1 MNLSDITGH
10 CLLKNEV
17 YLIESVLTP
26 LVKHLKEVIVIDTG
40 SNDGTPEIAE
50 KMGCRVIR
58 KHCKSAQEVSDAR
71 QEMCGLT
78 TTSWAMIVDGDELYE
93 DSTFEQL
100 AQQDMPDDKKLG
112 FTPMV
117 SVDWKDG
124 SYWLLNDPFSRTAIF
139 PKETIWKGVY
149 PFEVPHWFDIPDCF
163 HYFDVTPGYHLHR
176 LDRSPLDHKVFMRK
190 DKQKLFSLQEHPD
203 LQYVKRVVL
212 PLVNDPMY
220 PLMVRG

>member
-1 MNLSDITGH
+1 MNLNELTAH
-10 CLLKNEV
+10 VMVKNEV
-17 YLIESVLTP
+17 YYIESVLTP
-26 LVKHLKEVIVIDTG
+26 LVKHLKEVIIFDTG

-58 KHCKSAQEVSDAR
+58 KQCKSPQEVGLAR
-71 QEMCGLT
+71 QEMCDLT
-78 TTSWAMIVDGDELYE
+78 ETYWCFQCDGDELYHSE
-93 DSTFEQL
+93 TFEQL
-100 AQQDMPDDKKLG
+100 AKQEMPDDKKLG

-117 SVDWKDG
+117 SVDWQDG

-139 PKETIWKGVY
+139 PKETRWKGVY
-149 PFEVPHWFDIPDCF
+149 PFEVPHWFDIPACF

-190 DKQKLFSLQEHPD
+190 DKQKLFSLQEHPN

-212 PLVNDPMY
+212 PLVNGPR
-220 PLMVRG
+220 LV